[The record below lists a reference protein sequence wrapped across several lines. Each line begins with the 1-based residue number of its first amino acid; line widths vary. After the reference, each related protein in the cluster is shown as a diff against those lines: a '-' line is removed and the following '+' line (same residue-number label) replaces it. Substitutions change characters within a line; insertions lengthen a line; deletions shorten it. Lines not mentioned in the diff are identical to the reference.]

1 MDIKKLPENNFYFSS
16 ESVTEG
22 HPDKICDSISDCIL
36 DACLSS
42 DPNAKVACETVAKS
56 NMILIA
62 GEITTTANFNEE
74 QIVRDRLREIGY
86 NDEKKGINYESCD
99 VIKKITKQSPDISQ
113 AVSENKKDEDIGAGD
128 QGLMFGYATNETEE
142 YIPFSFL
149 MATKLANKLTE
160 VRKNKIL
167 PWLRPDGK
175 TEVTVQ
181 YEKKITGEVIPIRIE
196 NILISAQH
204 DPDIQNEEIK
214 NKIIENVIN
223 TVIPK
228 DKIDNNTKILINP
241 SGKFIIGG
249 PEGDC
254 GLTGR
259 KIIVDTYGGWGGHGG
274 GAFSGK
280 DCSKVDRSGA
290 YMARWIAKSL
300 VAEKLCKRCLVQ
312 LSYSIGIS
320 EPLSVY
326 VDSYGTVVQGKSDEQ
341 LSEIVIKNFNLKP
354 GKIIQDLK
362 LNRPIFKKTE
372 DILGEMNLSFYGNF
386 LRNRLL
392 NFVIFFFKK
401 IFFFFI

>member
-1 MDIKKLPENNFYFSS
+1 MDIKKLPENHFYFSS

-175 TEVTVQ
+175 TEVTVE

-362 LNRPIFKKTE
+362 LNRPIFKKTSTGGHFGRN
-372 DILGEMNLSFYGNF
+372 DPDF
-386 LRNRLL
+386 LWE
-392 NFVIFFFKK
+392 IPKK
-401 IFFFFI
+401 LDY